1 MPDASAVPIASQL
14 EAQEHIFKSVARC
27 VAPEAVQQ
35 KSPEEAYSALLG
47 SSALYGDGGPL
58 KYYAKGAVSL
68 PDDVAGSPFVTS
80 VFGGATRKYGKILQ
94 AE

>member
-1 MPDASAVPIASQL
+1 M
-14 EAQEHIFKSVARC
+14 
-27 VAPEAVQQ
+27 APEAVQQ

-47 SSALYGDGGPL
+47 SSALYVDGGPL
-58 KYYAKGAVSL
+58 KSYARGAVSL

-80 VFGGATRKYGKILQ
+80 VSGGAPRTYGKMLL